1 MKETELLT
9 SLGARIR
16 AIRSSKNMTQND
28 LAVECEFEKAS
39 MSRIESGKS
48 NPTVRTLLKICRV
61 LEVNIEDLFV
71 HEHEEATIS

>member
-71 HEHEEATIS
+71 HEHEEATVS

>member
-71 HEHEEATIS
+71 HEHEEATMS